1 MYHHCLFCQSD
12 LGTNEA
18 VERFPVGR
26 RLAFDAAKGRL
37 WVVCPRCARWN
48 LTPLEE
54 RWEAIEACER
64 LYRGTRL
71 RASTDNV
78 GLARLREGLELVRIG
93 SPLRPEFA
101 AWRYSAKFGRRRRD
115 AQLVAAAGATL
126 TVAAGVAAAPVVG
139 PALAMGALSIV
150 VLPGITTALAVIPIL
165 GTLALRDYLQHERV
179 IGRVVHRL
187 PPRLERRRV
196 PSPTQRVLTV
206 RAKHLDYAE
215 LRVRRDGSDPSLTL
229 PHDGGW
235 TDIEG
240 AAALRT
246 LSQLMA
252 GANRLG
258 ATAAQVRNA
267 VQDVEDAGDA
277 PSYLA
282 RTSTKGGWRSTRI
295 MSLLNEYRGLGALRL
310 SASERLALEM
320 ALNEES
326 ERRALQGELA
336 QLEQAWRDAEQ
347 IAGIADNLLLPESV
361 DDFFGRSRGRSEQ
374 MQ

>member
-1 MYHHCLFCQSD
+1 MYSTCLFCYAD
-12 LGTNEA
+12 LKSNES
-18 VERFPVGR
+18 VDRFPVGR

-37 WVVCPRCARWN
+37 WVVCPRCGRWN
-48 LTPLEE
+48 LSPLEE
-54 RWEAIEACER
+54 RWEAIEQCER

-115 AQLVAAAGATL
+115 AQIVASAGATL
-126 TVAAGVAAAPVVG
+126 TVAVGVAAAPILG

-150 VLPGITTALAVIPIL
+150 AVPGITTALAVIPIV
-165 GTLALRDYLQHERV
+165 GTLALRDYLQHERI
-179 IGRVVHRL
+179 IGRVVG
-187 PPRLERRRV
+187 PRR
-196 PSPTQRVLTV
+196 RVLTV

-215 LRVRRDGSDPSLTL
+215 LRVRGDGSDPSLTL

-235 TDIEG
+235 TDIDG
-240 AAALRT
+240 AASLRT

-258 ATAAQVRNA
+258 ANAAQVRSA
-267 VQDVEDAGDA
+267 VADVEAAGDA
-277 PSYLA
+277 VTYLA
-282 RTSTKGGWRSTRI
+282 RASTKGGWRRTRI
-295 MSLLNEYRGLGALRL
+295 MSLLNEYRGLGALHL

-326 ERRALQGELA
+326 EYRALEGELA

-347 IAGIADNLLLPESV
+347 IAAIADSLLLPESV
-361 DDFFGRSRGRSEQ
+361 GEFFGREPRPS
-374 MQ
+374 

>member
-1 MYHHCLFCQSD
+1 MYHHCLFCQTD
-12 LGTNEA
+12 LGSNDS

-54 RWEAIEACER
+54 RWEAIEQCER

-78 GLARLREGLELVRIG
+78 GLARLRSGLELVRIG

-115 AQLVAAAGATL
+115 AQLVAGAGAAL
-126 TVAAGVAAAPVVG
+126 TVAAGVAAAPIVG
-139 PALAMGALSIV
+139 PVLAMGALSIV
-150 VLPGITTALAVIPIL
+150 ALPGLTTALAVVPIV
-165 GTLALRDYLQHERV
+165 GTLALRDYLHDRV
-179 IGRVVHRL
+179 IARVV
-187 PPRLERRRV
+187 
-196 PSPTQRVLTV
+196 SPTKRVLRV
-206 RAKHLDYAE
+206 RAKHLEYAE
-215 LRVRRDGSDPSLTL
+215 LRVRHDGSEPSLTL
-229 PHDGGW
+229 PHDDGF
-235 TDIEG
+235 TDING
-240 AAALRT
+240 TAALRV
-246 LSQLMA
+246 LGQLMA
-252 GANRLG
+252 RTNRRG
-258 ATAAQVRNA
+258 ATASQVRDA
-267 VQDVEDAGDA
+267 VREVDDAGDA
-277 PSYLA
+277 GTYLV
-282 RTSTKGGWRSTRI
+282 RTSTRGSWRNFRV

-326 ERRALQGELA
+326 EYRALGGELT

-347 IAGIADNLLLPESV
+347 IAAIADNLLLPESV
-361 DDFFGRSRGRSEQ
+361 EDFLGRPRGDAGPPLQ
-374 MQ
+374 

>member
-1 MYHHCLFCQSD
+1 MYHHCLVCQTD
-12 LGTNEA
+12 LSTNQS

-37 WVVCPRCARWN
+37 WVVCPRCGRWN

-54 RWEAIEACER
+54 RWEAIEQCER

-71 RASTDNV
+71 RASTENI

-101 AWRYSAKFGRRRRD
+101 AWRYSAKFGRRRRE
-115 AQLVAAAGATL
+115 AQLVAGTGAAL
-126 TVAAGVAAAPVVG
+126 TVAAGAAAAPIIG

-150 VLPGITTALAVIPIL
+150 AVPGVTTALAVIPIL

-179 IGRVVHRL
+179 IGRVVGPKR
-187 PPRLERRRV
+187 
-196 PSPTQRVLTV
+196 RVLTV
-206 RAKHLDYAE
+206 RAKHLEYAE
-215 LRVRRDGSDPSLTL
+215 LRVRRDGSEPSLTL

-235 TDIEG
+235 SDIEG
-240 AAALRT
+240 AASLRT
-246 LSQLMA
+246 LGQLMA

-258 ATAAQVRNA
+258 ATTAQVREA
-267 VQDVEDAGDA
+267 VRDVDDAGDA
-277 PSYLA
+277 ATYLA

-295 MSLLNEYRGLGALRL
+295 MSLLNEMRGLGALRL

-326 ERRALQGELA
+326 EYRALQGELA
-336 QLEQAWRDAEQ
+336 QLEAAWRDAEQ
-347 IAGIADNLLLPESV
+347 IAAIADNLLLPESV
-361 DDFFGRSRGRSEQ
+361 EEFLGRPRGRSAPEVQ
-374 MQ
+374 

>member
-1 MYHHCLFCQSD
+1 VYSTCLFCHGD
-12 LGTNEA
+12 LGSNQA
-18 VERFPVGR
+18 VEQFPVGR

-37 WVVCPRCARWN
+37 WVVCPRCGRWN

-54 RWEAIEACER
+54 RWEAIEQCER

-71 RASTDNV
+71 RASTENI
-78 GLARLREGLELVRIG
+78 GLTRLRDGLELVRIG

-115 AQLVAAAGATL
+115 AQVVAGAGAAL
-126 TVAAGVAAAPVVG
+126 TVAAGVAAAPILG

-150 VLPGITTALAVIPIL
+150 AVPGVTTALAVIPIV
-165 GTLALRDYLQHERV
+165 GTLALRDYLQHERIV
-179 IGRVVHRL
+179 GRVV
-187 PPRLERRRV
+187 
-196 PSPTQRVLTV
+196 SPTKRVLTV

-215 LRVRRDGSDPSLTL
+215 LRVRGDGSDPSLTL

-235 TDIEG
+235 TDIDG
-240 AAALRT
+240 AASLRT

-258 ATAAQVRNA
+258 ATAVQVRDA
-267 VQDVEDAGDA
+267 VQDVEEAGDA
-277 PSYLA
+277 ASYLA
-282 RTSTKGGWRSTRI
+282 RTSRKGGWRSTRI

-326 ERRALQGELA
+326 EYRALEGELA

-347 IAGIADNLLLPESV
+347 IAAIADDLLLPESV
-361 DDFFGRSRGRSEQ
+361 DRFLRRAPGTEE
-374 MQ
+374 

>member
-1 MYHHCLFCQSD
+1 MYHTCLFCHGD
-12 LGTNEA
+12 LAANES

-54 RWEAIEACER
+54 RWEAIEQCER

-71 RASTDNV
+71 RGSTDNI
-78 GLARLREGLELVRIG
+78 GLARLRDGLELVRIG

-115 AQLVAAAGATL
+115 AQLVAGAGAAL
-126 TVAAGVAAAPVVG
+126 TVAGGVAGAPILG
-139 PALAMGALSIV
+139 PVLAMGALSIV
-150 VLPGITTALAVIPIL
+150 ALPGVTTALAVIPIV
-165 GTLALRDYLQHERV
+165 GTLALRDYLQHDRI
-179 IGRVVHRL
+179 IGRVVG
-187 PPRLERRRV
+187 PRK
-196 PSPTQRVLTV
+196 RVLTV

-215 LRVRRDGSDPSLTL
+215 LRVRGDGSEPSLML

-235 TDIEG
+235 TDIDG
-240 AAALRT
+240 GAALRT

-252 GANRLG
+252 RANRLG
-258 ATAAQVRNA
+258 ATATQVRDA
-267 VQDVEDAGDA
+267 VDEVEDAGDA
-277 PSYLA
+277 ATYLA

-310 SASERLALEM
+310 SPSERLALEM

-326 ERRALQGELA
+326 EYRALEGELA

-347 IAGIADNLLLPESV
+347 IAAIADNLLLPSSV
-361 DDFFGRSRGRSEQ
+361 DDFFGRPRT
-374 MQ
+374 

>member
-12 LGTNEA
+12 LGVNDV
-18 VERFPVGR
+18 VEQFPVGR

-54 RWEAIEACER
+54 RWEAIEQCER

-78 GLARLREGLELVRIG
+78 GLARLRSGLELVRIG

-115 AQLVAAAGATL
+115 AQLLAGAGAAL
-126 TVAAGVAAAPVVG
+126 TVAAGVAAAPVIG

-150 VLPGITTALAVIPIL
+150 VLPGVTTALAVIPIV

-179 IGRVVHRL
+179 IGRVVG
-187 PPRLERRRV
+187 PRK
-196 PSPTQRVLTV
+196 RVLTV

-215 LRVRRDGSDPSLTL
+215 LHVRGDGSSPSLTL

-235 TDIEG
+235 TEIDG
-240 AAALRT
+240 AASLRT
-246 LSQLMA
+246 LGQLMA

-258 ATAAQVRNA
+258 ATAAQVREA
-267 VQDVEDAGDA
+267 VADVEDAGDA
-277 PSYLA
+277 ATYLA
-282 RTSTKGGWRSTRI
+282 RTSTKGGWRGTRI
-295 MSLLNEYRGLGALRL
+295 MSLLNEYRGLGALHL

-326 ERRALQGELA
+326 EYRALEGELA
-336 QLEQAWRDAEQ
+336 QLEQAWRDAEH
-347 IAGIADNLLLPESV
+347 IAAIADDLLLPESV
-361 DDFFGRSRGRSEQ
+361 DRFLGRRAEDRDSR
-374 MQ
+374 MH

>member
-1 MYHHCLFCQSD
+1 MYSTCLFCYAD
-12 LGTNEA
+12 LKSNA
-18 VERFPVGR
+18 SVDRFPVGR

-37 WVVCPRCARWN
+37 WVVCPRCTRWN

-54 RWEAIEACER
+54 RWEAIEQCER

-71 RASTDNV
+71 RASTANV
-78 GLARLREGLELVRIG
+78 GLARLRDGLELVRIG

-115 AQLVAAAGATL
+115 AQLVVGAGAAL
-126 TVAAGVAAAPVVG
+126 TVAAGVAAAPLIGPVLALGTLSVVAL
-139 PALAMGALSIV
+139 PAV
-150 VLPGITTALAVIPIL
+150 TTALGVVPIL
-165 GTLALRDYLQHERV
+165 GTIALRDYLQHERV
-179 IGRVVHRL
+179 VGRVVG
-187 PPRLERRRV
+187 
-196 PSPTQRVLTV
+196 PTKRVLTV

-215 LRVRRDGSDPSLTL
+215 LRVRADGSDPSLTL

-235 TDIEG
+235 TDIDG

-258 ATAAQVRNA
+258 ATSAQVRDA
-267 VQDVEDAGDA
+267 VRDVDDAGDA
-277 PSYLA
+277 ATYLA

-361 DDFFGRSRGRSEQ
+361 DDFFGRSRGRSGEQ